1 MKKDKFPRS
10 SFEQL
15 SDLEKIQYRQNVFDL
30 SEKIISDENEVKRL
44 TAFSL
49 KKIQQFSGHH
59 SINGREAEDFIQDA
73 ILKIVEG
80 DRYWNGHTEK
90 DLLNHI
96 YYIIP
101 SLIWNELKKIR
112 KTEIKKDDFGEYKS
126 SKNIFV
132 PFNPAEDDEEKI
144 SEFIIKGTDTSILDT
159 LINQEIINQ
168 TEIHIYKELEKNQD
182 YIGPYL
188 YEAHLNG
195 ISEPHK
201 HVADSLNVPIED
213 VRNAEKRLKRIINK
227 SKRFYNEG

>member
-44 TAFSL
+44 TAFTS
-49 KKIQQFSGHH
+49 KKIKQFSGHH
-59 SINGREAEDFIQDA
+59 SIKVREAEDFIQDA

-132 PFNPAEDDEEKI
+132 PFNPAEDNEEKI